1 MDLFGRGKV
10 PFTMMFL
17 ELHDMFVYCDDGV
30 RFTRSNIEA
39 YCAFYGKVDHVL
51 FDWHVKGKL

>member
-1 MDLFGRGKV
+1 M

-30 RFTRSNIEA
+30 RFTCSNIEA
-39 YCAFYGKVDHVL
+39 YCAFYGKVDHAL
-51 FDWHVKGKL
+51 FDWHVTGKI